1 MQQFEE
7 IQMRVAAG
15 IVALLVSGIGSA
27 APAGRVAGRITIL
40 EKDNTPTP
48 DLSDAVLYLESPG
61 PVTAATAHP
70 VTVEIAITD
79 KTYAPH
85 VVVIPVGSTVRFP
98 NHDPFNHN
106 VFSVSEPNSF
116 DLGLYGR
123 GEAKSNTFTH
133 PGLVRVYCNVHPRM
147 VAYVLVMENRFYAQ
161 PASDGSFAI
170 DDVPA
175 GRYRLHVWHERI
187 PTEVIKDVSPA
198 TGDPALQIALNARG
212 YKWQPHRN
220 KYGRTYPTNAG
231 RERY

>member
-1 MQQFEE
+1 
-7 IQMRVAAG
+7 MRLVVG
-15 IVALLVSGIGSA
+15 IVALLA
-27 APAGRVAGRITIL
+27 AVGFATAGRVAGRIVIL
-40 EKDNTPTP
+40 EKDNKPSP
-48 DLSDAVLYLESPG
+48 DLSDAVLYLETPAS
-61 PVTAATAHP
+61 VTTAARP

-85 VVVIPVGSTVRFP
+85 VVVVPVGSTVRFP

-123 GEAKSNTFTH
+123 GEAKSYTFTH

-147 VAYVLVMENRFYAQ
+147 VAYVLVMENRYYAQ
-161 PASDGSFAI
+161 PGNDGSFAI
-170 DDVPA
+170 DNVPA

-187 PTEVIKDVSPA
+187 PSEVVKDISAGGTEPE
-198 TGDPALQIALNARG
+198 LQIALNARG
-212 YKWQPHRN
+212 YTWQPHRN
-220 KYGRTYPTNAG
+220 KYGRNYPTNAG

>member
-1 MQQFEE
+1 
-7 IQMRVAAG
+7 MRIVAGIMAFLAAG
-15 IVALLVSGIGSA
+15 GAGFMTDAAVSG
-27 APAGRVAGRITIL
+27 RIVIL
-40 EKDNTPTP
+40 EKDNKPSE
-48 DLSDAVLYLESPG
+48 DLSDAVIYLEAPAM
-61 PVTAATAHP
+61 VATAGKP
-70 VTVEIAITD
+70 TTVEIAITD

-85 VVVIPVGSTVRFP
+85 VVVVPVGSTVRFP

-123 GEAKSNTFTH
+123 GETKSHTFDH

-147 VAYVLVMENRFYAQ
+147 VAYVLVMENRYYAQ
-161 PASDGSFAI
+161 PGSDGSFTI
-170 DDVPA
+170 DNVPA

-187 PTEVIKDVSPA
+187 PSEVVKDVTAGAAA
-198 TGDPALQIALNARG
+198 TLQDLQIALNAQG

-220 KYGRTYPTNAG
+220 KYGRNYPTNAG

>member
-1 MQQFEE
+1 
-7 IQMRVAAG
+7 MRIVAGIMAFLAAG
-15 IVALLVSGIGSA
+15 GAGLMNDAAVSG
-27 APAGRVAGRITIL
+27 RIVIL
-40 EKDNTPTP
+40 EKDNKPSE
-48 DLSDAVLYLESPG
+48 DLSDAVIYLEASAS
-61 PVTAATAHP
+61 VATAGKP
-70 VTVEIAITD
+70 TTVEIAITD

-85 VVVIPVGSTVRFP
+85 VVVVPVGSTVRFP

-123 GEAKSNTFTH
+123 GETKSHTFDH

-147 VAYVLVMENRFYAQ
+147 VAYVLVMENRYYAQ
-161 PASDGSFAI
+161 PGNDGSFTI
-170 DDVPA
+170 DNVPA

-187 PTEVIKDVSPA
+187 PSEVVKDVTAGAAA
-198 TGDPALQIALNARG
+198 TLQDLQIALNAQG

-220 KYGRTYPTNAG
+220 KYGRNYPTNAG

>member
-1 MQQFEE
+1 
-7 IQMRVAAG
+7 MRIVAGIMALLAAGAAG
-15 IVALLVSGIGSA
+15 IMTDAAVSG
-27 APAGRVAGRITIL
+27 RIVIL
-40 EKDNTPTP
+40 EKDNKPSE
-48 DLSDAVLYLESPG
+48 DLSDAVIYLEAPAM
-61 PVTAATAHP
+61 VATAGKP
-70 VTVEIAITD
+70 TTVEIAITD

-85 VVVIPVGSTVRFP
+85 VVVVPVGSTVRFP

-123 GEAKSNTFTH
+123 GETKSHTFDH

-147 VAYVLVMENRFYAQ
+147 VAYVLVMENRYYAQ
-161 PASDGSFAI
+161 PGNDGSFTI
-170 DDVPA
+170 DNVPA

-187 PTEVIKDVSPA
+187 PSEVVKDVTAGAAA
-198 TGDPALQIALNARG
+198 TLQDLQIALNAQG

-220 KYGRTYPTNAG
+220 KYGRNYPTNAG